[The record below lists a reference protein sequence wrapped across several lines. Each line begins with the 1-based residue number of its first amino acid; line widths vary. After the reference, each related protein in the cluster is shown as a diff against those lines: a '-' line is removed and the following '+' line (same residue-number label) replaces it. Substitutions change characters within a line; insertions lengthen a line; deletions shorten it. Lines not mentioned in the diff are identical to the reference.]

1 MGGRSSKLTR
11 AVLRLE
17 RRVMT
22 WPLPVGLARVL
33 GVLGLFGA
41 GVQLLTCP
49 LVVVPPSM
57 TSLHAALL
65 AATVLG
71 SVALAVT
78 PSSTLTHANSR
89 TS

>member
-41 GVQLLTCP
+41 GVQLTCP

-78 PSSTLTHANSR
+78 PSSTLTRANSR